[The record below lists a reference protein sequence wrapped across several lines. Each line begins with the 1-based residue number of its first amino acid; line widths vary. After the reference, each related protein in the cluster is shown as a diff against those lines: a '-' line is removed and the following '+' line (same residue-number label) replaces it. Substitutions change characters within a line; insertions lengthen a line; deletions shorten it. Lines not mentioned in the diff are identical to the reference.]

1 MSYVNIIFIVT
12 FKKFS
17 FFQDC
22 NYFENTGKNLLGLIF
37 LINYHHCLITHSQ
50 NMNTRNLEDSA
61 AVLRILFTIYT
72 EHILILFQ
80 CKSTLLRLDYF
91 RCNDLLSIFLS
102 KIRFC
107 TNLFDI
113 LQFLEFHK
121 LLRIICHSHFLSQ
134 KSTFQ

>member
-37 LINYHHCLITHSQ
+37 LINYH
-50 NMNTRNLEDSA
+50 NWNLEDSA

-72 EHILILFQ
+72 EHILILF
-80 CKSTLLRLDYF
+80 
-91 RCNDLLSIFLS
+91 
-102 KIRFC
+102 
-107 TNLFDI
+107 
-113 LQFLEFHK
+113 
-121 LLRIICHSHFLSQ
+121 
-134 KSTFQ
+134 